1 MYYSGSLTVQS
12 HKMVKLQVVPEKSD
26 EVFDLT
32 GESRDTAV
40 CIQQQRGTEGCGVQ
54 RNNNV

>member
-1 MYYSGSLTVQS
+1 MVQS
-12 HKMVKLQVVPEKSD
+12 HKMVKIQVAPEKSG

-32 GESRDTAV
+32 PGGGESRDTAV
-40 CIQQQRGTEGCGVQ
+40 CIQQQRGTEGCGVR